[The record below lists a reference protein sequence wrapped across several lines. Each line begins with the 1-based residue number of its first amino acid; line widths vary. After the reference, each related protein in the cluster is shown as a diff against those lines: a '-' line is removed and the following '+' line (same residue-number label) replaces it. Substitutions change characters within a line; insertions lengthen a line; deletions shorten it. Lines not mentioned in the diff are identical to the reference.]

1 MKFLIILV
9 LLGYVLYKI
18 GSFFYRAGA
27 ASQHMRNFQD
37 QQRKQNGQAD
47 RKSKV
52 KGGEYIDYEEVK

>member
-1 MKFLIILV
+1 MKFLIILA

-27 ASQHMRNFQD
+27 ANQQLRNFKD
-37 QQRKQNGQAD
+37 QQRKQNGSST

-52 KGGEYIDYEEVK
+52 NGGEYIDYEDVK